1 MDQERIIRNSGL
13 FDEDW
18 YLKTYPDAVNSDNA
32 LKHFLRVG
40 AAEGCDPGPHF
51 STKAYLADYP
61 DVREAEANALLHYLR
76 FGREEGRV
84 IRDTYG
90 HLSGHCGNVYF
101 GAALKRLREA
111 FDAEFYAATNPDLK
125 ANIDL
130 FQHFMDCGWR
140 QGRDPAQW
148 FSIEHY
154 LRAHLDVAAAN
165 ENPFAHFLLTG
176 CREARAV
183 SRSTKEKWSQ
193 LSVSRNAPQIAVVAM
208 VKNEADII
216 RAFSRHALA
225 LFDEVVVVDHGS
237 DDGTAEYLA
246 SLAEA
251 NQRVELLHLKEPSYI
266 QSVTMTHVVRD
277 RPQLRNAD
285 WIFLLDADE
294 FLPFT
299 NRQDFEEA
307 LAGFANCPVLSM
319 RWQNLIPKTYW
330 ADEVAIDQSDQF
342 LISPQPSQFC
352 KIAFQPARIS
362 IDRTVVAQGNH
373 TLLETNNGLEVPSF
387 DADFPLLHLPV
398 RSVDQLLLKLNQG
411 VLSYQKMGGSRDQA
425 QGTHWYKLKDATAK
439 MALTPDHL
447 NAVADRY
454 SEGKSSLDP
463 LSHAALKEMGY
474 ETVSHSLATTSDEGP
489 LGPKKRSLGEMLM
502 RLYAQDFSDAAE
514 EDSLSA
520 TQLATQG
527 TSLVRA
533 HAFAEYEVLSA
544 IEGEQDTPGVTA
556 ALSTLLRPGYKS
568 MDDLVP
574 SDWSGHI
581 PFMFALADLIKPR
594 RYVELGTLRG
604 ASFFAYAQAVREGDF
619 ESEAIAISPWAVE
632 DSRAEEFRN
641 VFEDFAF
648 IARKYADFSGF
659 LRMAT
664 DQALHRFADGAI
676 DLLNLDGFCT
686 YESLSKTLQDWMPK
700 LSNRGVILI
709 HDIHAH
715 GGDFGVWR
723 VWDELQ
729 SQHST
734 LTFRHALGLGV
745 ACVGSNVPEEL
756 RVLAESAKSDTS
768 LRTLLQEHFERL
780 GALSAELFSR
790 RYDME
795 RLDMRGATEA
805 AQTEELTW
813 AKQELATARAEAD
826 ELRELVKGGL
836 QRAVG

>member
-18 YLKTYPDAVNSDNA
+18 YLRTYPTAVNADDA

-40 AAEGCDPGPHF
+40 AAEGHDPGPHF

-61 DVREAEANALLHYLR
+61 DVREAGANALLHYLR
-76 FGREEGRV
+76 FGREEGR
-84 IRDTYG
+84 IARDTCG
-90 HLSGHCGNVYF
+90 HLSGSSGDLYV
-101 GAALKRLREA
+101 GAALKRLRDA
-111 FDAEFYAATNPDLK
+111 FDSDFYAATNPDLRGD
-125 ANIDL
+125 IDL
-130 FQHFMDCGWR
+130 FQHFMDRGWR
-140 QGRDPAQW
+140 QGRDPAHW

-154 LRAHLDVAAAN
+154 LRAHPDVADSS

-183 SRSTKEKWSQ
+183 SRSIKKKNLHSSETQKT
-193 LSVSRNAPQIAVVAM
+193 LRIAVVAM

-216 RAFSRHALA
+216 RAFSRHVLA

-246 SLAEA
+246 SLAKT

-277 RPQLRNAD
+277 RPQLRKVD
-285 WIFLLDADE
+285 WIFFLDADE
-294 FLPFT
+294 FLPFS
-299 NRQDFEEA
+299 NRQEFEEA
-307 LAGFANCPVLSM
+307 LGGFSNCPVLSM

-330 ADEVAIDQSDQF
+330 AGEAAIDPNDQF
-342 LISPQPSQFC
+342 LVSSQPSQFC

-373 TLLETNNGLEVPSF
+373 TLLETHNGLDVPSF

-411 VLSYQKMGGSRDQA
+411 VLSYQKMGCSRDQA
-425 QGTHWYKLKDATAK
+425 QGTHWYKLKEATAK
-439 MALTPDHL
+439 IALTPDHL
-447 NAVADRY
+447 NAVAERY
-454 SEGKSSLDP
+454 SEEKSSFDP
-463 LSHAALKEMGY
+463 LSQTALKEMGY
-474 ETVSHSLATTSDEGP
+474 ATVSYSLAAASDDGLSELP
-489 LGPKKRSLGEMLM
+489 KRSLGETLM
-502 RLYAQDFSDAAE
+502 RLYAQDFSGAAD

-520 TQLATQG
+520 TQLVTKG

-533 HAFAEYEVLSA
+533 DVFAEYRALSA
-544 IEGEQDTPGVTA
+544 SEEEPDACDMIG
-556 ALSTLLRPGYKS
+556 ALSRLLRPGYKS
-568 MDDLVP
+568 IDDLVP

-604 ASFFAYAQAVREGDF
+604 ASFFAYAQAVREGGF

-632 DSRAEEFRN
+632 ETRADEFRN

-648 IARKYADFSGF
+648 IARKYSDFAGL
-659 LRMAT
+659 LRMAP
-664 DQALHRFADGAI
+664 DQALHRFSDGSI

-686 YESLSKTLQDWMPK
+686 YESLSRTLQDWVPK
-700 LSNRGVILI
+700 LSNTGVILV
-709 HDIHAH
+709 HDIHAY
-715 GGDFGVWR
+715 GGDFGLWR
-723 VWDELQ
+723 IWEELQ
-729 SQHST
+729 SQYPT
-734 LTFRHALGLGV
+734 LTFRHAQGLGV
-745 ACVGSNVPEEL
+745 ACVGSKAPKEL
-756 RVLAESAKSDTS
+756 RVLAEAARSNTA
-768 LRTLLQEHFERL
+768 LGTLLQEHFERL

-790 RYDME
+790 RYDMA
-795 RLDMRGATEA
+795 RLDMRGAAEA

-813 AKQELATARAEAD
+813 TKQELATARAEAD